1 MVLLAWAVTCAGLA
15 LLFVSVRIVLRSRPH
30 EHIPLTGRLDPMP
43 PHAEWTYTVGLVLTV
58 SSGLLISRDVGPWN
72 IVLLFAAA
80 IAMILGFALHNRR
93 IDRRNAAESEGGD
106 A

>member
-15 LLFVSVRIVLRSRPH
+15 LLFISIRIVLCSHPH
-30 EHIPLTGRLDPMP
+30 EHIPLTGQLDPMP

-72 IVLLFAAA
+72 IVLLFATVIAA
-80 IAMILGFALHNRR
+80 VLGFSLHNRR
-93 IDRRNAAESEGGD
+93 IDRRNAAGSEGGD